1 MEKRD
6 KRQKIR
12 TVLILEVLL
21 FFSGLLI
28 YSQFVFGDRFLAFGT
43 FADVGSDTVQQY
55 LMHYHSV
62 VNHIRDGNVSFWDFN
77 NGFGVNMFQM
87 NLFDPTLILLY
98 LIGLIRGSNHIW
110 GALVYVQILRILMA
124 GLASYLFLPSLNS
137 PRGASSLRPI
147 STASTAFSWSGDS
160 ITSSVSLRCICRC
173 CFCLP
178 RGLLGENVFG
188 SACRSSSF

>member
-77 NGFGVNMFQM
+77 NGFGVADAGGTTI
-87 NLFDPTLILLY
+87 FDCTSARVI
-98 LIGLIRGSNHIW
+98 
-110 GALVYVQILRILMA
+110 
-124 GLASYLFLPSLNS
+124 S
-137 PRGASSLRPI
+137 PD
-147 STASTAFSWSGDS
+147 STAAQ
-160 ITSSVSLRCICRC
+160 LRDGKAMLQTTYKAIRE
-173 CFCLP
+173 L
-178 RGLLGENVFG
+178 
-188 SACRSSSF
+188 

>member
-87 NLFDPTLILLY
+87 NLFDPTLD
-98 LIGLIRGSNHIW
+98 RK
-110 GALVYVQILRILMA
+110 
-124 GLASYLFLPSLNS
+124 
-137 PRGASSLRPI
+137 
-147 STASTAFSWSGDS
+147 
-160 ITSSVSLRCICRC
+160 SV
-173 CFCLP
+173 
-178 RGLLGENVFG
+178 V
-188 SACRSSSF
+188 

>member
-77 NGFGVNMFQM
+77 NGFGVADAGGTTI
-87 NLFDPTLILLY
+87 FDCTSARVI
-98 LIGLIRGSNHIW
+98 
-110 GALVYVQILRILMA
+110 
-124 GLASYLFLPSLNS
+124 S
-137 PRGASSLRPI
+137 PD
-147 STASTAFSWSGDS
+147 STAAQ
-160 ITSSVSLRCICRC
+160 LREGKERLQTTYKAIRE
-173 CFCLP
+173 L
-178 RGLLGENVFG
+178 
-188 SACRSSSF
+188 

>member
-28 YSQFVFGDRFLAFGT
+28 LQPVCLRGSLFGLRNLLRMWAAIRYSSILCTIILWSTTYGMETSASG
-43 FADVGSDTVQQY
+43 
-55 LMHYHSV
+55 
-62 VNHIRDGNVSFWDFN
+62 IFN

-98 LIGLIRGSNHIW
+98 LIGLIRGATIW
-110 GALVYVQILRILMA
+110 GSSGLCADFEDSDGGA
-124 GLASYLFLPSLNS
+124 GQLSL
-137 PRGASSLRPI
+137 
-147 STASTAFSWSGDS
+147 
-160 ITSSVSLRCICRC
+160 
-173 CFCLP
+173 
-178 RGLLGENVFG
+178 
-188 SACRSSSF
+188 SFRV

>member
-62 VNHIRDGNVSFWDFN
+62 VNHKMCIRDRCYVFSTWVFN
-77 NGFGVNMFQM
+77 RLKGHFADV
-87 NLFDPTLILLY
+87 L
-98 LIGLIRGSNHIW
+98 
-110 GALVYVQILRILMA
+110 
-124 GLASYLFLPSLNS
+124 
-137 PRGASSLRPI
+137 
-147 STASTAFSWSGDS
+147 
-160 ITSSVSLRCICRC
+160 
-173 CFCLP
+173 
-178 RGLLGENVFG
+178 
-188 SACRSSSF
+188 